1 MIDPKGD
8 AMTGYRLAAVL
19 LMLGAAAALPAQ
31 EKDGKGKEK
40 TGAGQKGQKCPKGRP
55 DDLDLRE
62 IAKAE
67 FGGVA
72 GPTTGKLNAPGKGAM
87 AEIKVPAGQVFV
99 GQPGAAKFA
108 AATKN
113 TGGERW
119 AGVIFVDKSGFI
131 VFEYDD
137 VGYIK
142 DADKEKID
150 ADSLMKNMK
159 ASDEQENQ
167 QRKAKGWPT
176 LNVEGWA
183 DQPYY
188 DPQTKNLT
196 WAIRLKSES
205 GHVSINHE
213 VRLLGREG
221 VMRATLVCGQEEFGQ
236 AKQGVNPL
244 LAGYSFTAGNTY
256 AEWKPGDKVA
266 AYGLAGLIA
275 GGAVFGAAKLGIL
288 AKLGA
293 VFAKGG
299 KVVILAVVAVLAGIG
314 KFFSAIFGRRRD

>member
-1 MIDPKGD
+1 MIDSKGD

-19 LMLGAAAALPAQ
+19 LMLATATALPAQ
-31 EKDGKGKEK
+31 DKGAKGAEKGRGGE
-40 TGAGQKGQKCPKGRP
+40 KGQKGRP
-55 DDLDLRE
+55 DNLDLRE
-62 IAKAE
+62 IAKSE

-72 GPTTGKLNAPGKGAM
+72 GPTTGKLNAPGKGAI

-108 AATKN
+108 SATKN

-119 AGVIFVDKSGFI
+119 AGVIFVDKTGFI

-137 VGYIK
+137 TGYIK

-150 ADSLMKNMK
+150 ADSLMTNMK
-159 ASDEQENQ
+159 ASDEEENK

-176 LNVEGWA
+176 LSVEGWA
-183 DQPYY
+183 DKPYY

-221 VMRATLVCGQEEFGQ
+221 VMRATLVCGPEEFGQ

-299 KVVILAVVAVLAGIG
+299 KAIVLAVVAVIAGIG
-314 KFFSAIFGRRRD
+314 KFFSSIFGRRRD